1 MFYCEHNFVC
11 LFICLLLS
19 CWFFF
24 FCWSLLWRK
33 RVLPPVSVLKW
44 LPLPPIPFF
53 NLIVHINQGADQ
65 LDTKLST
72 RLKALESALDE
83 KTLKVFMNF
92 MSQAKVENVMQFCL
106 NPYEYAMFCWIYFL
120 LGYIKLKCFSD
131 EMSSLM
137 PSLWVAANPYA
148 GLWNFPGKVSY

>member
-1 MFYCEHNFVC
+1 MPF
-11 LFICLLLS
+11 S
-19 CWFFF
+19 SWFFF
-24 FCWSLLWRK
+24 FSVGMSYGERESFPLFLSSNDSL
-33 RVLPPVSVLKW
+33 SS
-44 LPLPPIPFF
+44 PIPFF
-53 NLIVHINQGADQ
+53 NLIVRINQGADQ

-92 MSQAKVENVMQFCL
+92 MSQAKVENDMQFCL

-137 PSLWVAANPYA
+137 PSL
-148 GLWNFPGKVSY
+148 